1 MYVLK
6 GGIRL
11 RGKEVE
17 KYSSSNL
24 EPQGFKGKAAE
35 KEMRGESL
43 HLLRKRSQR
52 EARAAFGE

>member
-24 EPQGFKGKAAE
+24 EPQGFKGIGRREGNERRKPAFTE
-35 KEMRGESL
+35 KKISERGQGSI
-43 HLLRKRSQR
+43 R
-52 EARAAFGE
+52 